1 MPRTLQIIWYDQI
14 TFRDQETHMLYQ
26 GETLSLRWLEDGIAE
41 LLFDAPGSVNK
52 LDTKTVAS
60 LGEAIGVLE
69 QQTTLRGVLLSSAK
83 PAFIVGADITEFLSL
98 FDAPTEKLSQWLA
111 FANSIFNRLE
121 DLPVPTIAAIDG
133 YALGGGC
140 ECVLATDLRV
150 ATPAARIGLP
160 ETRLG
165 IMPGF
170 GGSVRL
176 PRLLGADA
184 ALEIIAAG
192 KDVDG
197 ASALKLGL
205 VDAVV
210 SSDKLHQAAV
220 TMLKEAIKQ
229 GDWQARRA
237 PKLAPLRLSPIEA
250 AMSFTIAKSV
260 VMQTAGKHYPAP
272 ITAVNTIEAA
282 ASLGRDDALKLEN
295 AAFVPLAQ
303 SDEARAL
310 VGIFLNDQ
318 YVKGLAKQQA
328 SASSTPEQAAVLGAG
343 IMGGGISYQSAWKG
357 VPVKMKDIQPQALA
371 LGMSEASKL
380 LNKQLERGKID
391 GGKLASTIA
400 MIQPTLDYAGFERA
414 DIVVEAV
421 VENPQVKAKV
431 LAETEQHLRA
441 DAVLASNTSTIPISQ
456 LAQALQ
462 RPENFCGMHFFNPV
476 PRMPLVEVVRGEKS
490 SDATIGK
497 VVAWASKMG
506 KTPIVVNDCP
516 GFFVNRVL
524 FPYFAAFSLLL
535 RDGAD
540 FRQIDKVME
549 KQFGW
554 PMGPAWLLDVVGI
567 DTAHHAQRVM
577 AEGFP
582 TRMKKD
588 YRDAIDVLFEAGRYG
603 QKNGKGF
610 YRWEEDRKGKAKK
623 VADVEVDTLL
633 NHVCEA
639 KRVFSDEEIL
649 NRMMIPMLNEVVRCL
664 EENIIASPAE
674 ADMALVY
681 GLGFPP
687 FRGGALRYLDTLGN
701 SNVVDQARRYS
712 TLGPLYEL
720 PALLLQKAHQHES
733 WYPAAQP
740 IDEAALQSA

>member
-1 MPRTLQIIWYDQI
+1 
-14 TFRDQETHMLYQ
+14 MLYQ
-26 GETLSLRWLEDGIAE
+26 GNTLSLNWLDDGIAE
-41 LLFDAPGSVNK
+41 LIFDAPGSVNK
-52 LDTKTVAS
+52 LDTQTVAS
-60 LGEAIGVLE
+60 LGEAIAVLE
-69 QQTTLRGVLLSSAK
+69 KQTALKGVLLSSPK

-98 FDAPTEKLSQWLA
+98 FTAPSEKLAHWLT

-121 DLPVPTIAAIDG
+121 DLPVPTISAING

-140 ECVLATDLRV
+140 ECVLATDFRI
-150 ATPAARIGLP
+150 ATPDARIGLP
-160 ETRLG
+160 ETKLG

-176 PRLLGADA
+176 PRLLGADS

-197 ASALKLGL
+197 KSALALGL

-210 SSDKLHQAAV
+210 PAEQLRTGAIA
-220 TMLKEAIKQ
+220 MLKMAI
-229 GDWQARRA
+229 DDPAFWQQRRQ
-237 PKLAPLRLSPIEA
+237 PKLQPLKLSLIEA

-260 VMQTAGKHYPAP
+260 VQQTAGKHYPAP
-272 ITAVNTIEAA
+272 MMAVKTIEAA
-282 ASLGRDDALKLEN
+282 AGLGRDEALKLETN
-295 AAFVPLAQ
+295 AFVPLAQ
-303 SDEARAL
+303 SKEARAL

-318 YVKGLAKQQA
+318 YVKGKAKKLAQGQ
-328 SASSTPEQAAVLGAG
+328 TLPQQAAVLGAG
-343 IMGGGISYQSAWKG
+343 IMGGGIAYQSASKG
-357 VPVKMKDIQPQALA
+357 VPVIMKDISEKSLK
-371 LGMSEASKL
+371 LGMSEAGKL

-391 GGKLASTIA
+391 ALQLTSIIST
-400 MIQPTLDYAGFERA
+400 IQPTLSFSGFERA

-431 LAETEQHLRA
+431 LAETEALVGEETIIA
-441 DAVLASNTSTIPISQ
+441 TNTSTIPVSQ
-456 LAQALQ
+456 LAQALK

-476 PRMPLVEVVRGEKS
+476 HRMPLVEVIRGEKT
-490 SDATIGK
+490 SDATLAK

-524 FPYFAAFSLLL
+524 FPYFAGFSLLL

-554 PMGPAWLLDVVGI
+554 PMGPATLLDVVGI
-567 DTAHHAQRVM
+567 DTAHHAQSVM
-577 AEGFP
+577 ADGFP

-588 YRDAIDVLFEAGRYG
+588 YRDAIDVLFEAQRFG
-603 QKNGKGF
+603 QKNQRGF
-610 YRWEEDRKGKAKK
+610 YAWETDKKGKSKK
-623 VADVEVDTLL
+623 VADAETDALL
-633 NHVCEA
+633 HSVSTP
-639 KRVFSDEEIL
+639 KRVFTDEEIIV
-649 NRMMIPMLNEVVRCL
+649 RMMIPMINEVVRCL
-664 EENIIASPAE
+664 EEQVIASPAE

-687 FRGGALRYLDTLGN
+687 FHGGAFRYLDTVGN
-701 SNVVDQARRYS
+701 AAFISLAQQYAE
-712 TLGPLYEL
+712 LGPLYAL
-720 PALLLQKAHQHES
+720 PQLLTAKAQRNES
-733 WYPAAQP
+733 WYPPAEP
-740 IDEAALQSA
+740 INEAALATA